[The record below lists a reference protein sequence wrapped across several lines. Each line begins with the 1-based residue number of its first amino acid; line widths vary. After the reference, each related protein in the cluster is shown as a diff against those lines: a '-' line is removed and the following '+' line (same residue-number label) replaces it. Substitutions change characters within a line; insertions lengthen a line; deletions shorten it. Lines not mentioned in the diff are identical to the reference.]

1 MGRLRKY
8 IRPYYAYILL
18 AVTIKLSGAVLEL
31 WIPDLM
37 EKMLDVYV
45 PLGEKQG
52 IWLCG
57 GGMVLCAAGCLAL
70 NIVANRMSA
79 ISSGKITKALRHDL
93 FAKLEGLSA
102 RQLDELTVSSAES
115 RLTSDTYN
123 VNQLLARV
131 QRLGIRAPILL
142 LGGVG
147 MMLRMDVP
155 LALVLIALLPLIVL
169 IVWWVTKTSV
179 PLYTRQQ
186 SVLDRVVRTVQ
197 ENITGIRVIKA
208 LSKTDYERQRF
219 RNVNGELTD
228 VEEKAGRITSIT
240 NPAATLVLNL
250 GLTLVVVAGAYRVN
264 SGGCKSGVIVAFL
277 QYFTMILNALLG
289 VTRIFIMFSKG
300 QASAN
305 RVADVLNLPPDLEV
319 LPVEKTEATENH
331 IEFRDVSFS

>member
-1 MGRLRKY
+1 MCLWAK
-8 IRPYYAYILL
+8 
-18 AVTIKLSGAVLEL
+18 SGE
-31 WIPDLM
+31 
-37 EKMLDVYV
+37 Y
-45 PLGEKQG
+45 GS
-52 IWLCG
+52 
-57 GGMVLCAAGCLAL
+57 AAGAWSSAPPGCLAL
-70 NIVANRMSA
+70 NIIANRMSA

-186 SVLDRVVRTVQ
+186 SVLSRVVRTVQ

-208 LSKTDYERQRF
+208 HEQ
-219 RNVNGELTD
+219 NGL
-228 VEEKAGRITSIT
+228 
-240 NPAATLVLNL
+240 
-250 GLTLVVVAGAYRVN
+250 
-264 SGGCKSGVIVAFL
+264 
-277 QYFTMILNALLG
+277 
-289 VTRIFIMFSKG
+289 
-300 QASAN
+300 
-305 RVADVLNLPPDLEV
+305 
-319 LPVEKTEATENH
+319 
-331 IEFRDVSFS
+331 